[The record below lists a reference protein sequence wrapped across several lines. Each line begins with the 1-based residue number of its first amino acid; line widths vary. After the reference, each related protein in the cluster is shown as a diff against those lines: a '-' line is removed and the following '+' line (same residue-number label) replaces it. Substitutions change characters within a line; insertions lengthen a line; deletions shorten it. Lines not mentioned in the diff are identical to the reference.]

1 MLGISMTTTPA
12 PSIFAAPV
20 SSASL
25 SRELL
30 SQLIN
35 NHLILIITPHRVL
48 ISIIH
53 SLTSLVF
60 YVRLLVCNLAVLQ
73 HNAPNYTSIT
83 THNYIVLL
91 TPHAIHALYIML

>member
-20 SSASL
+20 FQGRH

-35 NHLILIITPHRVL
+35 NHILVILIITPYRVL
-48 ISIIH
+48 ISIYIH
-53 SLTSLVF
+53 
-60 YVRLLVCNLAVLQ
+60 
-73 HNAPNYTSIT
+73 
-83 THNYIVLL
+83 
-91 TPHAIHALYIML
+91 